1 MSERY
6 FCFGKQGICEEET
19 CARCDFCDDE
29 GGVDGETLDKIFK
42 GLFGEEYDID
52 RLRELVQADREG
64 RCVVLP
70 VKLGDKVYR
79 IMYRVNEET
88 QKSEK
93 CVDAGTV
100 DFIQSVPDLFV
111 SNGFVYKFTEIG
123 KTVFLSREEAEAALK
138 GENENGMDKR

>member
-1 MSERY
+1 MERLTERLENGVINVKY
-6 FCFGKQGICEEET
+6 ASQHESAIHRLVTIEDILG
-19 CARCDFCDDE
+19 DE
-29 GGVDGETLDKIFK
+29 Y
-42 GLFGEEYDID
+42 GLD

-88 QKSEK
+88 QKAEK

-138 GENENGMDKR
+138 GENENGMDQR

>member
-1 MSERY
+1 MECKACGVWFASTMKTDLCTTCERAMKRLG
-6 FCFGKQGICEEET
+6 FGN
-19 CARCDFCDDE
+19 FS
-29 GGVDGETLDKIFK
+29 
-42 GLFGEEYDID
+42 YD
-52 RLRELVQADREG
+52 RLRELAQADREG

-88 QKSEK
+88 QKAEK

-138 GENENGMDKR
+138 GENENG

>member
-42 GLFGEEYDID
+42 GLFGDEYDID
-52 RLRELVQADREG
+52 RLRELMQADREG

-79 IMYRVNEET
+79 IMCRVNEET
-88 QKSEK
+88 QKAEK
-93 CVDAGTV
+93 CADAGTV

-123 KTVFLSREEAEAALK
+123 KTVFLSCEAAEAALK
-138 GENENGMDKR
+138 GENENGMDQR

>member
-1 MSERY
+1 MAEYRIDIEKSA
-6 FCFGKQGICEEET
+6 QNI
-19 CARCDFCDDE
+19 
-29 GGVDGETLDKIFK
+29 LDKIYER
-42 GLFGEEYDID
+42 FGVSAE
-52 RLRELVQADREG
+52 RLVELAKADREG

-88 QKSEK
+88 QKAEK

-123 KTVFLSREEAEAALK
+123 KTVFLSREAAEAALK
-138 GENENGMDKR
+138 GENENG

>member
-52 RLRELVQADREG
+52 RLRELMQADREG

-88 QKSEK
+88 QKAEK